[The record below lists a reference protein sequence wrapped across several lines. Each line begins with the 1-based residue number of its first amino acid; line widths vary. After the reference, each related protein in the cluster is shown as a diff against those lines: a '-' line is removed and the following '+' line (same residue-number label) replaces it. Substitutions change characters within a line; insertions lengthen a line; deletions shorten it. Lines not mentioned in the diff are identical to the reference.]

1 LLRWYLI
8 STMPI
13 LLVAER
19 PEVQQEGFRAN
30 FSWTLREPW
39 DERRL
44 AAFLMTKHRR
54 SDSDWTR
61 RPSPFFASLG
71 SATVECSVPVARPE
85 ALTEL
90 ATILTSELKGIL
102 AGATQI
108 HAQMMAGEDW
118 KSVSPP

>member
-1 LLRWYLI
+1 MSI
-8 STMPI
+8 SIADETPT
-13 LLVAER
+13 AE
-19 PEVQQEGFRAN
+19 QKGLRAN
-30 FSWTLREPW
+30 FCWQMAEPW

-71 SATVECSVPVARPE
+71 QSTVECSVPVARPE
-85 ALTEL
+85 ALPEL
-90 ATILTSELKGIL
+90 ATILTAELKGIL
-102 AGATQI
+102 TGASQI
-108 HAQMMAGEDW
+108 HAQMMSGEDW

>member
-1 LLRWYLI
+1 MSI
-8 STMPI
+8 SLADDAPSI
-13 LLVAER
+13 EQKGL
-19 PEVQQEGFRAN
+19 RAN
-30 FSWTLREPW
+30 FSWTTADPW

-71 SATVECSVPVARPE
+71 QSTIECSVPVARPE
-85 ALTEL
+85 ALPALSEL
-90 ATILTSELKGIL
+90 LTSELKGIL
-102 AGATQI
+102 AGASRI
-108 HAQMMAGEDW
+108 HEQMLSGEDW